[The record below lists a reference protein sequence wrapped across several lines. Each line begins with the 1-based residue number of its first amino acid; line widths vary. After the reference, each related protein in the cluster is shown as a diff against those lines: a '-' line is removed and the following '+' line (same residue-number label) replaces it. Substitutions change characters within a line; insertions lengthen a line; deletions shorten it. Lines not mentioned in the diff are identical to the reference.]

1 MSSALSPTASDRRRW
16 WGLIVLAVAQLTL
29 LLDATVVNVALAPN
43 QQDLRRVFLIGLAL
57 ASALGGLAGSPAML
71 VLSRVLHGV
80 GGALVAPAAQE
91 EPKNQGAWSFLRGEL
106 ELPGGKG
113 LSVVSRPASAAP
125 ATGSRHRHQKEQSEL
140 VRRVLDA

>member
-16 WGLIVLAVAQLTL
+16 WGLIVLAVAQLTS

-57 ASALGGLAGSPAML
+57 FALGDLAGSPAML
-71 VLSRVLHGV
+71 VPSRVLHGV

-106 ELPGGKG
+106 ELPGGKR
-113 LSVVSRPASAAP
+113 LSVVSRPASASP